1 MFQYL
6 ICTKVQASYLLNALV
21 GVNVV
26 QPLEAVVVKDEGHG
40 GQGAFRRGPGQLGQL
55 LRRQVEGVGI
65 EVRVDVDIDVGI
77 VFRRHGERQV
87 GLIAGLDRK
96 SGNIDRSS
104 LIRLLLLLLLVLLW
118 LLLLLLLLRLLLLL
132 LLWRALN
139 ASSSRRHLEQKTW
152 RTQSTEMSR
161 RNLTT
166 PEVDETGSRGSCC
179 CCKGWLVVSVL
190 ELIWKLHCRK
200 VSPGIIG

>member
-1 MFQYL
+1 MFQYS
-6 ICTKVQASYLLNALV
+6 ICAKVQASYLLNALV

-26 QPLEAVVVKDEGHG
+26 KPLETVVVEDEGHG
-40 GQGAFRRGPGQLGQL
+40 GQGAFRSGPGQLGQL

-65 EVRVDVDIDVGI
+65 EVRVDVDVGVGV

-96 SGNIDRSS
+96 PGNVARSS
-104 LIRLLLLLLLVLLW
+104 LIRLLLLVLLW

-166 PEVDETGSRGSCC
+166 PEVDETGRRGSCC
-179 CCKGWLVVSVL
+179 CCNLFDAEI
-190 ELIWKLHCRK
+190 ELKCFFFSHPRTLRC
-200 VSPGIIG
+200 